1 MPWVFLAFAPD
12 YAASGCYPNYL
23 VEPDLVHRSTYKY
36 SHEMIVQNMY
46 NFKSGIEQIDQ
57 AAGGFE
63 AGANFLVL
71 APPMCLAED
80 LAYALTKPFT
90 GEYAIVLSTNDR
102 AAEVIDAF
110 KVMGVDKRYV
120 GTIDAITKSST
131 PGIADTTRLM
141 FVASPTDLTGIGI
154 KFSKMIELIFD
165 GDFSDGE
172 SGLFPPP
179 VRFCVNSISTLLMY
193 RKLEVLYQFLH
204 VLTSKVK
211 KIDGLG
217 FYILNNESF
226 DEKTI
231 SLVKQLMTGVIEV
244 KIEQGTNYLRIMGI
258 EGVSPEWQK
267 FLVQKG
273 EVVIGP

>member
-1 MPWVFLAFAPD
+1 
-12 YAASGCYPNYL
+12 
-23 VEPDLVHRSTYKY
+23 
-36 SHEMIVQNMY
+36 MY
-46 NFKSGIEQIDQ
+46 TFKSGLAQIDSIS
-57 AAGGFE
+57 GGFE
-63 AGANFLVL
+63 AGTNFLVL
-71 APPMCLAED
+71 APPMSFAED
-80 LAYALTKPFT
+80 LAYSLIKPVT
-90 GEYAIVLSTNDR
+90 GEYAIILSTNDR

-131 PGIADTTRLM
+131 PGITDTNRLM

-172 SGLFPPP
+172 AGLFPPP

-193 RKLEVLYQFLH
+193 RKLEILYQFLH

-211 KIDGLG
+211 KIDGVG
-217 FYILNNESF
+217 FYLLNKESF

-231 SLVKQLMTGVIEV
+231 SLIKQLMNGVIEV
-244 KIEQGTNYLRIMGI
+244 KVEQNTHYLRIQGMK
-258 EGVSPEWQK
+258 GVSSEWQK
-267 FLVQKG
+267 FSVQKG
-273 EVVIGP
+273 QVAVIP